1 MVNVLVF
8 LKICKKF
15 GAFAHKIV
23 FDVVSVVKL
32 FRNNSKNNFASKCC
46 KFLANLCK
54 SSEILEQCHVNW
66 WLEYMDLSHIHL
78 AIRPS
83 AHLSTYHSTFFQSR
97 LTYGF
102 VATPIYSK
110 ELEGDS
116 CFASIHPANR
126 NKIQFLHTNTGCPS
140 DLVPQ
145 RKLFFPLW
153 GTMARCKYFFWFRKL
168 FSTFEKI

>member
-1 MVNVLVF
+1 MSCQLMDIWN
-8 LKICKKF
+8 
-15 GAFAHKIV
+15 
-23 FDVVSVVKL
+23 
-32 FRNNSKNNFASKCC
+32 
-46 KFLANLCK
+46 
-54 SSEILEQCHVNW
+54 
-66 WLEYMDLSHIHL
+66 MDLSHIPL
-78 AIRPS
+78 AVRPS
-83 AHLSTYHSTFFQSR
+83 AHLSTYHRTFFQSR

-145 RKLFFPLW
+145 RKLFFPFGSPW
-153 GTMARCKYFFWFRKL
+153 PGANIFSGFGNYFPHSKKFLNFLVLANFKVAPAKS
-168 FSTFEKI
+168 FNFGFYH